1 MLPTSYSGDSMG
13 VLNETTAQAVVR
25 CLEIDCDFY
34 RELHKFLMKKHTKI
48 LEDDLD
54 WLTKSLNDEQA
65 YVMKSQSLENKRQA
79 LFQGLG
85 ISDRKL
91 SDMIDEFPQ
100 QYRAKLILLSKQ
112 LGDLVD
118 NIREINEQTNE
129 IVKRK
134 LDNQKEF
141 VQRAGI
147 FNKPE
152 TYNKNASKVTGGSS
166 AKAFREV

>member
-1 MLPTSYSGDSMG
+1 MD
-13 VLNETTAQAVVR
+13 ERTAQAVIK

-48 LEDDLD
+48 LDDDLE
-54 WLTKSLNDEQA
+54 WLTDSLNTEQA
-65 YVMKSQSLENKRQA
+65 YVMKSQSLEKKRQA

-85 ISDRKL
+85 IADRKL
-91 SDMIDEFPQ
+91 SEMMDEVPEGC
-100 QYRAKLILLSKQ
+100 RAKMKQ
-112 LGDLVD
+112 LSMQLADLVD
-118 NIREINEQTNE
+118 NVREINEQTNE

-134 LDNQKEF
+134 LDNQAEL
-141 VQRAGI
+141 VRRAGI

-152 TYNKNASKVTGGSS
+152 TYNKSASKVTGGSS

>member
-1 MLPTSYSGDSMG
+1 MD
-13 VLNETTAQAVVR
+13 ERTAQAVIK

-48 LEDDLD
+48 LDDDLE
-54 WLTKSLNDEQA
+54 WLTDSLNTEQA
-65 YVMKSQSLENKRQA
+65 YVMKSQSLEKKRQA

-85 ISDRKL
+85 IADRKL
-91 SDMIDEFPQ
+91 SEMMDEVPEGC
-100 QYRAKLILLSKQ
+100 RAKMKQ
-112 LGDLVD
+112 LSMQLADMVD

-134 LDNQKEF
+134 LDNQAEL
-141 VQRAGI
+141 VRRAGI

-152 TYNKNASKVTGGSS
+152 TYNKSASKVTGGSS

>member
-1 MLPTSYSGDSMG
+1 MD
-13 VLNETTAQAVVR
+13 ERTAQAVIK

-48 LEDDLD
+48 LDDDLE
-54 WLTKSLNDEQA
+54 WLTDSLNTEQA
-65 YVMKSQSLENKRQA
+65 YVMKSQSLEKKRQA

-85 ISDRKL
+85 IADRKL
-91 SDMIDEFPQ
+91 SEMMDEVPEGC
-100 QYRAKLILLSKQ
+100 RAKMKQ
-112 LGDLVD
+112 LSMQLADLVD
-118 NIREINEQTNE
+118 NIREINEQTTE

-134 LDNQKEF
+134 LDNQAEL
-141 VQRAGI
+141 VRRAGI

-152 TYNKNASKVTGGSS
+152 TYNKSASKVTGGSS

>member
-1 MLPTSYSGDSMG
+1 MD
-13 VLNETTAQAVVR
+13 ERTAQAVIK

-48 LEDDLD
+48 LDDDLE
-54 WLTKSLNDEQA
+54 WLTDSLNTEQA
-65 YVMKSQSLENKRQA
+65 YVMKSQSLEKKRQA

-85 ISDRKL
+85 IADRKL
-91 SDMIDEFPQ
+91 SEMMDEVPDGC
-100 QYRAKLILLSKQ
+100 RAKMKQ
-112 LGDLVD
+112 LTMQLADLVD

-134 LDNQKEF
+134 LDNQAELVK
-141 VQRAGI
+141 RAGI

>member
-1 MLPTSYSGDSMG
+1 MD
-13 VLNETTAQAVVR
+13 ERTAQAVIK

-48 LEDDLD
+48 LDDDLE
-54 WLTKSLNDEQA
+54 WLTDSLNTEQA
-65 YVMKSQSLENKRQA
+65 YVMKSQSLEKKRQA

-85 ISDRKL
+85 IADRKL
-91 SDMIDEFPQ
+91 SEMMDEVPEGC
-100 QYRAKLILLSKQ
+100 RAKMKQ
-112 LGDLVD
+112 LSMQLADLVD

-134 LDNQKEF
+134 LDNQAELVK
-141 VQRAGI
+141 RAGI

>member
-1 MLPTSYSGDSMG
+1 MD
-13 VLNETTAQAVVR
+13 ERTAQAVIK

-48 LEDDLD
+48 LDDDLE
-54 WLTKSLNDEQA
+54 WLTDSLNTEQA
-65 YVMKSQSLENKRQA
+65 YVMKSQSLEKKRQA

-85 ISDRKL
+85 IADRKL
-91 SDMIDEFPQ
+91 SEMMDEVPEGC
-100 QYRAKLILLSKQ
+100 RAKMKQ
-112 LGDLVD
+112 LSMQLADLVD
-118 NIREINEQTNE
+118 NIREINKQTNE

-134 LDNQKEF
+134 LDNQAELVK
-141 VQRAGI
+141 RAGI

-152 TYNKNASKVTGGSS
+152 TYNKSASKVTGGSS

>member
-1 MLPTSYSGDSMG
+1 MD
-13 VLNETTAQAVVR
+13 ERTAQAVIK

-48 LEDDLD
+48 LDDDLE
-54 WLTKSLNDEQA
+54 WLTDSLNTEQA
-65 YVMKSQSLENKRQA
+65 YVMKSQSLEKKRQA

-85 ISDRKL
+85 IADRKL
-91 SDMIDEFPQ
+91 SEMMDEVPEGC
-100 QYRAKLILLSKQ
+100 RSKMKQ
-112 LGDLVD
+112 LSMQLADLVD

-134 LDNQKEF
+134 LDNQAELVK
-141 VQRAGI
+141 RAGI

-152 TYNKNASKVTGGSS
+152 TYNKSASKVTGGSS

>member
-1 MLPTSYSGDSMG
+1 MD
-13 VLNETTAQAVVR
+13 ERTAQAVIK

-48 LEDDLD
+48 LDDDLE
-54 WLTKSLNDEQA
+54 WLTDSLNTEQA
-65 YVMKSQSLENKRQA
+65 YVMKSQSLEKKRQA

-85 ISDRKL
+85 IADRKL
-91 SDMIDEFPQ
+91 SEMIDEVPEGC
-100 QYRAKLILLSKQ
+100 RAKMKQ
-112 LGDLVD
+112 LSMQLADLVD

-134 LDNQKEF
+134 LDNQAEL
-141 VQRAGI
+141 VRRAGI

-152 TYNKNASKVTGGSS
+152 TYNKSASKVTGGSS

>member
-1 MLPTSYSGDSMG
+1 MFPTLSSGESMD
-13 VLNETTAQAVVR
+13 ERTAQAVIK
-25 CLEIDCDFY
+25 CLQIDCDFY
-34 RELHKFLMKKHTKI
+34 RELHVFLMKKHTKI
-48 LEDDLD
+48 LDDDLE

-65 YVMKSQSLENKRQA
+65 YVMKSQSLEAKRQA

-85 ISDRKL
+85 IAGRKL
-91 SDMIDEFPQ
+91 SDMIDEVPQ
-100 QYRAKLILLSKQ
+100 EYRAKMTQLSKQ

-166 AKAFREV
+166 ARAFREV

>member
-1 MLPTSYSGDSMG
+1 MD
-13 VLNETTAQAVVR
+13 ERTAQAVIK

-48 LEDDLD
+48 LDDDLE
-54 WLTKSLNDEQA
+54 WLTDSLNTEQA
-65 YVMKSQSLENKRQA
+65 YVMKSQSLEKKRQV

-85 ISDRKL
+85 IADRKL
-91 SDMIDEFPQ
+91 SEMMDEVPEGC
-100 QYRAKLILLSKQ
+100 RAKMKQ
-112 LGDLVD
+112 LSMQLADLVD

-134 LDNQKEF
+134 LDNQAEL
-141 VQRAGI
+141 VRRAGI

-152 TYNKNASKVTGGSS
+152 TYNKSASKVTGGSS

>member
-1 MLPTSYSGDSMG
+1 MAQQ
-13 VLNETTAQAVVR
+13 NETTAQAVIR

-54 WLTKSLNDEQA
+54 WLTRSLNDEQA

-85 ISDRKL
+85 ISGRKL
-91 SDMIDEFPQ
+91 SEMIGEFPQ
-100 QYRAKLILLSKQ
+100 EYRAKLTLLSKQ

-118 NIREINEQTNE
+118 SIREINEQTNE

-152 TYNKNASKVTGGSS
+152 TYTKNASKVSGGSS

>member
-1 MLPTSYSGDSMG
+1 MD
-13 VLNETTAQAVVR
+13 ERTAQAVIK

-48 LEDDLD
+48 LDDDLE
-54 WLTKSLNDEQA
+54 WLTDSLNTEQA
-65 YVMKSQSLENKRQA
+65 YVMKSQSLEKKRQA

-85 ISDRKL
+85 IADRKL
-91 SDMIDEFPQ
+91 SEMMDEVPEGC
-100 QYRAKLILLSKQ
+100 RAKMKQ
-112 LGDLVD
+112 LSMQLADLVD

-134 LDNQKEF
+134 LDNQAELVK
-141 VQRAGI
+141 RAGI

-152 TYNKNASKVTGGSS
+152 TYNKSASKVTGGSS

>member
-1 MLPTSYSGDSMG
+1 MD
-13 VLNETTAQAVVR
+13 ERTAQAVIK

-48 LEDDLD
+48 LDDDLE
-54 WLTKSLNDEQA
+54 WLTDSLNTEQA
-65 YVMKSQSLENKRQA
+65 YVMKSQSLEKKRQA

-85 ISDRKL
+85 IADRKI
-91 SDMIDEFPQ
+91 SEMMDEVPEGC
-100 QYRAKLILLSKQ
+100 RAKMKQ
-112 LGDLVD
+112 LSMQRADMVD

-134 LDNQKEF
+134 LDNQAEL
-141 VQRAGI
+141 VRRAGI

-152 TYNKNASKVTGGSS
+152 TYNKSASKVTGGSS

>member
-1 MLPTSYSGDSMG
+1 MAQQ
-13 VLNETTAQAVVR
+13 NEVTAQAVMR

-85 ISDRKL
+85 ISGRKL
-91 SDMIDEFPQ
+91 SEMIDEFPQ
-100 QYRAKLILLSKQ
+100 EYRAKLTLLSKQ
-112 LGDLVD
+112 LADLVD
-118 NIREINEQTNE
+118 GIREINEQTNE

-152 TYNKNASKVTGGSS
+152 TYTKNASKVSGGSS
-166 AKAFREV
+166 AKAFREI

>member
-1 MLPTSYSGDSMG
+1 MLPILSSGESMG
-13 VLNETTAQAVVR
+13 ELNERTAQAVIR

-65 YVMKSQSLENKRQA
+65 FVMKSQSLETKRQA

-85 ISDRKL
+85 IAGRKL
-91 SDMIDEFPQ
+91 SEMIGEFPQ
-100 QYRAKLILLSKQ
+100 EYRAKLSLLSKQ

-134 LDNQKEF
+134 LDNQAEF
-141 VQRAGI
+141 VKRAGI

-152 TYNKNASKVTGGSS
+152 TYDRNASKVTGGSA

>member
-1 MLPTSYSGDSMG
+1 MD
-13 VLNETTAQAVVR
+13 ERTAQAVIK

-48 LEDDLD
+48 LDDDLE
-54 WLTKSLNDEQA
+54 WLTDSLNTEQA
-65 YVMKSQSLENKRQA
+65 YVMKSQSLEKKRQA
-79 LFQGLG
+79 LFQGVG
-85 ISDRKL
+85 IADRKL
-91 SDMIDEFPQ
+91 SEMMDEVPEGC
-100 QYRAKLILLSKQ
+100 RAKMKQ
-112 LGDLVD
+112 LSMQLADLVD

-134 LDNQKEF
+134 LDNQAEL
-141 VQRAGI
+141 VRRAGI

-152 TYNKNASKVTGGSS
+152 TYNKSASKVTGGSS

>member
-1 MLPTSYSGDSMG
+1 MD
-13 VLNETTAQAVVR
+13 ERTAQAVIK

-48 LEDDLD
+48 LDDDLE
-54 WLTKSLNDEQA
+54 WLTDSLNTEQA
-65 YVMKSQSLENKRQA
+65 YVMKSQLLEKKRQA

-85 ISDRKL
+85 IADRKL
-91 SDMIDEFPQ
+91 SEMMDEVPEGC
-100 QYRAKLILLSKQ
+100 RAKMKQ
-112 LGDLVD
+112 LSMQLADLVD

-134 LDNQKEF
+134 LDNQAEL
-141 VQRAGI
+141 VRRAGI

-152 TYNKNASKVTGGSS
+152 TYNKSASKVTGGSS

>member
-1 MLPTSYSGDSMG
+1 MD
-13 VLNETTAQAVVR
+13 ERTAQAVIK

-48 LEDDLD
+48 LDDDLD
-54 WLTKSLNDEQA
+54 WLTDSLNTEQA
-65 YVMKSQSLENKRQA
+65 YVMKSQSLEKKRQA

-85 ISDRKL
+85 IADRKL
-91 SDMIDEFPQ
+91 SEMMDEVPEGC
-100 QYRAKLILLSKQ
+100 RAKMKQ
-112 LGDLVD
+112 LSMQLADLVD

-134 LDNQKEF
+134 LDNQAEL
-141 VQRAGI
+141 VRRAGI

-152 TYNKNASKVTGGSS
+152 TYNKSASKVTGGRS